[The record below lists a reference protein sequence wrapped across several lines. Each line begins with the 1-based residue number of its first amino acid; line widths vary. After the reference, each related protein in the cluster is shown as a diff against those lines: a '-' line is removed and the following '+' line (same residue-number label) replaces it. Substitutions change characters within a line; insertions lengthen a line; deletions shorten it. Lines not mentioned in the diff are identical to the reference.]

1 MIENKKNNRNIEPGQ
16 NWEVDLFRPEDAEG
30 VTQLFLEV
38 YGKGY
43 PIETYINPGKLI
55 EENARGR
62 TISSVTRTEHGDIVG
77 HNAMYNS
84 VPYEGIYESGAGLVH
99 KYYRGG
105 KGIFTKMVAHGM
117 EMASSKFGFDGLYG
131 ESVCNHVFSQRLA
144 RGLGWITQAIE
155 VDLMPATAYTKEKS
169 AAGRVA
175 SLLEFLTLKPRPHR
189 IFLPRVYEDNLR
201 FIYSGLDDKR
211 EIMISDESLSS
222 SSKTEINRQV
232 FSFAQVARLAVMDTG
247 DDFESAIKN
256 EEIAVRQQDV
266 LVIQV
271 WLKLSSQSVGEAVD
285 ILRSRGYFIGGVLP
299 RWFDDDGL
307 LMQKI
312 FITPSWEGM
321 QIEYERARELLDRVR
336 SDWADSDKRV
346 AKEKRGAGA
355 NGQSQTDTL

>member
-1 MIENKKNNRNIEPGQ
+1 MIEDQKNNLNIEPGQ
-16 NWEVDLFRPEDAEG
+16 DWKVDLFRPEDAVG

-43 PIETYINPGKLI
+43 PIETYINPDKLI

-62 TISSVTRTEHGDIVG
+62 TISSVARTERGDIVG
-77 HNAMYNS
+77 HNALYNS
-84 VPYEGIYESGAGLVH
+84 APYHGIYESGAGLVH

-105 KGIFTKMVAHGM
+105 KGIFTKMVAHGLQ
-117 EMASSKFGFDGLYG
+117 MASQKFGFDGVYV
-131 ESVCNHVFSQRLA
+131 ESVCNHVFSQRLTK
-144 RGLGWITQAIE
+144 GLGWITQAVE

-189 IFLPRVYEDNLR
+189 IYLPRVYEDALR

-232 FSFAQVARLAVMDTG
+232 FSFARVARLAVMGTG

-256 EEIAVRQQDV
+256 EEIAVRQKDV

-271 WLKLSSQSVGEAVD
+271 WLKLSSQSLGEAVD
-285 ILRSRGYFIGGVLP
+285 ILRSRGYFLGGVLP

-312 FITPSWEGM
+312 FIRPTWEEM
-321 QIEYERARELLDRVR
+321 QIEYERARELLGIVRNDWAESVKRVR
-336 SDWADSDKRV
+336 KA
-346 AKEKRGAGA
+346 KRGAGA
-355 NGQSQTDTL
+355 NGQS

>member
-1 MIENKKNNRNIEPGQ
+1 MIADKKNSRNIEPGQ
-16 NWEVDLFRPEDAEG
+16 DWEVDLFRPEDAEG

-55 EENARGR
+55 EENAKSR
-62 TISSVTRTEHGDIVG
+62 TISSVARTERGDIVG

-84 VPYEGIYESGAGLVH
+84 APYKGIYESGAGLVH

-105 KGIFTKMVAHGM
+105 KGIFTKMVEHGLQ
-117 EMASSKFGFDGLYG
+117 MASQKFGFDGVYV
-131 ESVCNHVFSQRLA
+131 ESVCNHVFSQRLTK
-144 RGLGWITQAIE
+144 GLGWITQAVE

-189 IFLPRVYEDNLR
+189 IYLPRVYEDNLR

-211 EIMISDESLSS
+211 EIVISDESLSS

-232 FSFAQVARLAVMDTG
+232 FNFAQVARLAVMDTG
-247 DDFESAIKN
+247 DDFESAIEN
-256 EEIAVRQQDV
+256 EEIAVREQDV

-271 WLKLSSQSVGEAVD
+271 WLKLSSPCVGEAVD
-285 ILRSRGYFIGGVLP
+285 ILRSRGYFLGGILP

-312 FITPSWEGM
+312 FVAPSWEGM
-321 QIEYERARELLDRVR
+321 QVEYERAGELLEIVR
-336 SDWADSDKRV
+336 NDWAESYKRV
-346 AKEKRGAGA
+346 TKEKRGAGTD
-355 NGQSQTDTL
+355 GQSQTDTL